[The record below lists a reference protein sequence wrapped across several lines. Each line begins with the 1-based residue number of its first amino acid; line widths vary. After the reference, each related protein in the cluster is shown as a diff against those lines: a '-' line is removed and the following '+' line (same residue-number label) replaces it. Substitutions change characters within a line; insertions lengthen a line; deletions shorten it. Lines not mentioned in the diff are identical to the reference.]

1 MDLRVS
7 LIKMLQRLMDDML
20 VLHQQGAGYY
30 SCVPLARRYNKLL
43 SQAETLVTDSNGLM
57 ATFEE
62 QVEHEPDQLRDHNK
76 QHIGNELGRSP
87 VSRRLTPSDSAS
99 SKDTQSAAPRHAASR
114 NRPRIRNRI
123 AIIKITG

>member
-1 MDLRVS
+1 MNLRVS

-43 SQAETLVTDSNGLM
+43 SQAGTLVTESNGLM

-62 QVEHEPDQLRDHNK
+62 QVENDPKDPSEKMKVVQGLRIEIGQL
-76 QHIGNELGRSP
+76 
-87 VSRRLTPSDSAS
+87 VSLLESLEENSD
-99 SKDTQSAAPRHAASR
+99 
-114 NRPRIRNRI
+114 
-123 AIIKITG
+123 

>member
-62 QVEHEPDQLRDHNK
+62 QVEHDPKDPSEKMKVVQGLRIEIGQL
-76 QHIGNELGRSP
+76 
-87 VSRRLTPSDSAS
+87 VSLLESLEETSD
-99 SKDTQSAAPRHAASR
+99 
-114 NRPRIRNRI
+114 
-123 AIIKITG
+123 